1 MFILFILYIQE
12 QPKVPPSQ
20 PASSQQQQQDTMIIQ
35 PHELGLKQQQPQV
48 PVTSG

>member
-1 MFILFILYIQE
+1 MFILFIIYIQE

-20 PASSQQQQQDTMIIQ
+20 PASLQQQQDTMIIQ
-35 PHELGLKQQQPQV
+35 PHELGMKQQQPQV